1 MFNKGK
7 TRTPSTK
14 SQKKATLILLQ
25 ALSEN
30 YIKVAED
37 AVKTDDVKFQEE
49 LRDYTVKILN
59 QAEHAL
65 MILNNELHPQGV

>member
-14 SQKKATLILLQ
+14 TQKKATLVLVQ

-49 LRDYTVKILN
+49 LRDYTIKILN
-59 QAEHAL
+59 QAEQAL
-65 MILNNELHPQGV
+65 LILNNKLHPEGV